1 MPVLL
6 IRHAQSVNNSLPEE
20 QRTADPGLTELGREQ
35 SRRLA
40 VRLEQ
45 WQPERLLS
53 SAFRRTM
60 ETTRVVAAATGL
72 TPEVWVEIHEQGG
85 CQAGAA
91 PEVYQGQPGLTRSE
105 IVEEFGDWELPDSID
120 ELGWWKCGRWERP
133 DEAEERARGAAALL
147 MSRFA
152 DSPARVAVITHGM
165 FKPILVSALLGRPFI
180 GNEWLGDLYNTS
192 VTQLELSAG
201 GVRLES
207 YNDTSHLCDG
217 GSDELLSA

>member
-1 MPVLL
+1 MSISKAVFYTTIILVVIINAGFLFYYSYLMPL
-6 IRHAQSVNNSLPEE
+6 H
-20 QRTADPGLTELGREQ
+20 
-35 SRRLA
+35 
-40 VRLEQ
+40 
-45 WQPERLLS
+45 
-53 SAFRRTM
+53 
-60 ETTRVVAAATGL
+60 
-72 TPEVWVEIHEQGG
+72 
-85 CQAGAA
+85 
-91 PEVYQGQPGLTRSE
+91 
-105 IVEEFGDWELPDSID
+105 ID
-120 ELGWWKCGRWERP
+120 EAGWWKCGRWERP

-147 MSRFA
+147 VSRFG

-217 GSDELLSA
+217 GSDDLLSA